1 MSDTKHGWVTPRA
14 DGARAR
20 CGGPG
25 VCATCDT
32 EAMHEAMLTGCF
44 GVVPTATPSWL
55 DGGADAVEMAREDGL
70 LPAAPSKYAGDHDGM
85 QDDPRTRW
93 QQPATPPAS
102 AQNDAKDGTDRFR
115 AAYMEWQEKTDFIQQ
130 RIAAGDLPVKYLG
143 WHRADVMRD
152 LIDAAQ
158 ARAEMFRLERD
169 YERAKNERL
178 IAILVG
184 IHGLTLPAP
193 VVVDGK
199 TYVFTPPEAAE
210 ILRALSDR
218 IRAIPGEI
226 AASQQQEG

>member
-32 EAMHEAMLTGCF
+32 EAMHEAMLTGVF
-44 GVVPTATPSWL
+44 GVVQAATPSWL

-70 LPAAPSKYAGDHDGM
+70 LPEA
-85 QDDPRTRW
+85 
-93 QQPATPPAS
+93 PAS
-102 AQNDAKDGTDRFR
+102 AQDDAKDDTDRFR
-115 AAYMEWQEKTDFIQQ
+115 AAYMEWQDKTDFIQQ
-130 RIAAGDLPVKYLG
+130 RIAAGDLPLKYLG

-193 VVVDGK
+193 IEVNGK
-199 TYVFTPPEAAE
+199 TYVFTPPEAAQ
-210 ILRALSDR
+210 ILRGLSER